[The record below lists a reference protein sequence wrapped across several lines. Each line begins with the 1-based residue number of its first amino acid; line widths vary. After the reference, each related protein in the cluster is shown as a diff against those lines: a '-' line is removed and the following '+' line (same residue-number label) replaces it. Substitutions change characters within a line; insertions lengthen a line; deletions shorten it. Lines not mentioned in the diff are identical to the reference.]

1 MSLME
6 TFYNEEQKIWSG
18 PENTL
23 FTDPQI
29 SIGKVIYEVLKEKPN
44 NKFQIVH
51 DDGKILTNADA
62 LTATVSIARYLK
74 SEGLTHRD
82 VVGLIARNT
91 THVAHV
97 LFACLFN
104 ATPFHAVNP
113 MLEREAIASLY
124 AITKPKIIFCDGR
137 DYEFLKLITKDWTA
151 QLITL
156 SEHIEN
162 ATGIEE
168 ILATAI
174 NENNYEPTKLVHG
187 ADQTMAIVCSSGT
200 SGLPKAVTITN
211 SQLLL
216 ISPVSG
222 LNDVVYTTA
231 SYDWLSAIKS
241 LLSSTVNEAD
251 RVICS
256 QPFSVEL
263 LVEIVK
269 KWQVTY
275 LYVSHWQFN
284 ALFSSPLATAE
295 NLSSLQ
301 FVQYSGG
308 WVSAGVVQAARRII
322 ESTIFVYAYGTTET
336 DGISACLNP
345 ETENLVGSLLPG
357 VHAQIVNDAGVPLA
371 HDEVGE
377 ILIKTN
383 QKWNGYY
390 GNPVQTAQT
399 LDSQGWFHM
408 GDMGYFDKENR
419 LYMVD
424 RKKDLLK
431 YQSMHYTPNEI
442 EKIII
447 ELPDV
452 QEVCVVGMKD
462 PLYGDAAGAL
472 IVRKPQSLL
481 SEKQVIDY
489 VAKRISVQYKQ
500 LHAGVCFV
508 DKLPINFNGKM
519 LRNEARELFNSTKMR
534 KAKL

>member
-1 MSLME
+1 MSLIE
-6 TFYNEEQKIWSG
+6 TFYNQEQKIWSG
-18 PENTL
+18 PDNVL
-23 FTDPQI
+23 FADPQI
-29 SIGKVIYEVLKEKPN
+29 SVGQVIYEVLKEKPSN
-44 NKFQIVH
+44 TFQILH
-51 DDGKILTNADA
+51 DDGQ
-62 LTATVSIARYLK
+62 TVSNAETLAAAVGIAQYLK

-82 VVGLIARNT
+82 VVGLIARNS
-91 THVAHV
+91 AHLADV

-113 MLEREAIASLY
+113 MVEREAIAALY

-137 DYEFLKLITKDWTA
+137 DYELLKGLTKDWTPKF
-151 QLITL
+151 ITL
-156 SEHIEN
+156 SDPTEN
-162 ATGIEE
+162 VTGIEE
-168 ILATAI
+168 LLANAI
-174 NENNYEPTKLVHG
+174 KENNYEPTKLVHG

-231 SYDWLSAIKS
+231 SYDWLSAIKC
-241 LLSSTVNEAD
+241 LLSSTVNEAS

-256 QPFSVEL
+256 QPFSVES
-263 LVEIVK
+263 LVAIIR

-284 ALFSSPLATAE
+284 ALFNSPLATAE
-295 NLSSLQ
+295 SLSSLQ

-308 WVSAGVVQAARRII
+308 WVSAGVVQAAQRII
-322 ESTIFVYAYGTTET
+322 ESTIFVYVYGTTET
-336 DGISACLNP
+336 DGISICLNP
-345 ETENLVGSLLPG
+345 EAENLVGALLPG
-357 VHAQIVNDAGVPLA
+357 VHVQIVNDAGRQLE
-371 HDEVGE
+371 HNEVGE

-399 LDSQGWFHM
+399 LDSEGWFHM
-408 GDMGYFDKENR
+408 GDIGYFDKDNR
-419 LYMVD
+419 LYLVD

-442 EKIII
+442 EKVIV
-447 ELPDV
+447 ELPEV
-452 QEVCVVGMKD
+452 QEVCVVGIKD

-472 IVRKPQSLL
+472 IVRKPNSVL
-481 SEKQVIDY
+481 SEKQVIGH

-500 LHAGVCFV
+500 LHAGVRFV
-508 DKLPINFNGKM
+508 DKIPVNINGKV
-519 LRNEARELFNSTKMR
+519 LRNAAREMFHNSAIT